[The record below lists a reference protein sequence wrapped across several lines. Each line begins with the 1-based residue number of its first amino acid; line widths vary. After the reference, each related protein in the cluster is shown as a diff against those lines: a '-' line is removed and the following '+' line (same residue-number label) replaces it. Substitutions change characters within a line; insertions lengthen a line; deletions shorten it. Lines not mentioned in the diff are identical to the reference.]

1 MYFFTKIYNKVTNTI
16 PKTSSTSIYLSDTT
30 MDNEWE
36 SIEYQPELIQT
47 NSDTINKVDY
57 SKVIPI
63 TDLSSLD
70 QTITDLSSL
79 DKTITDSTSLDQTIT
94 DSTSLDQTI
103 TRSISLPKTPIHSYT
118 SFFRQPFPS
127 PPVYTSIQENQ
138 ISEDIESSILVII
151 IDFLLGKDIVDKI
164 KESC

>member
-94 DSTSLDQTI
+94 
-103 TRSISLPKTPIHSYT
+103 RSISLPKTPIHSYT